1 MKVRLR
7 IALISCEIA
16 KRGETMSKHRVLVVG
31 NGGREH
37 ALAWKLAQSPEL
49 ERLFVAPGNAG
60 TAMWNVPISAE
71 DIAGLVEFAC
81 REKID
86 LTVVGPEDPLSL
98 GIVDAFLE
106 AGLRIFGPTQAA
118 AQLEGSK
125 SFAKLIMERAKI
137 PTAKWQVF
145 EDSEQAKK
153 FIHTIG
159 APCVL
164 KADGLAAGKG
174 VIVAMDKETALQ
186 AVDEIM
192 EGSNFGLA
200 GKKLLVEEFL
210 EGQEVSLLCFSD
222 GATALPMVPVQD
234 HKRALEGD
242 LGLNT
247 GGMGTYSPP
256 PIWTPELENT
266 VMRELVNPTLQVMQE
281 RGTPFIGVLFLGLML
296 TKQGPKLLEYN
307 VRFGDPETQVVMKR
321 LESDL
326 LPILWACTEESLSE
340 IQLNWKEEVAV
351 CVVMA
356 AQGYP
361 SAYTKGVPIRLPVE
375 RDLDAVIFHAGTGIS
390 EGQLVSTGGRV
401 LGITAGGRTLQE
413 AREKA
418 YVLVDQIDFPK
429 AHFRRDIGLKGLPE

>member
-1 MKVRLR
+1 M
-7 IALISCEIA
+7 E
-16 KRGETMSKHRVLVVG
+16 KRGETVGKHRVLIVG

-60 TAMWNVPISAE
+60 TAMWNVPISVQ
-71 DIAGLVEFAC
+71 DIDKLVEFALK
-81 REKID
+81 EKID
-86 LTVVGPEDPLSL
+86 LTLVGPEDPLSL
-98 GIVDAFLE
+98 GIVDAFQE

-125 SFAKLIMERAKI
+125 SFAKIIMESARI
-137 PTAKWQVF
+137 PTAEWQVF
-145 EDSEQAKK
+145 EDPAQAKQY
-153 FIHTIG
+153 INTIG

-174 VIVAMDKETALQ
+174 VIVAMDLDTALQ

-192 EGSNFGLA
+192 DGSFGSA
-200 GKKLLVEEFL
+200 GKKLLIEEFL

-222 GATALPMVPVQD
+222 GVTALPMVPVQD
-234 HKRALEGD
+234 HKRALDGD

-256 PIWTPELENT
+256 PIWTTELETT
-266 VMRELVNPTLQVMQE
+266 VMRDLVNPTLQVMQE
-281 RGTPFIGVLFLGLML
+281 RGTPFVGVLFLGLML
-296 TKQGPKLLEYN
+296 TKRGPKLLEYN

-321 LESDL
+321 LKLDL
-326 LPILWACTEESLSE
+326 LPILWACTERQLSE
-340 IQLNWKEEVAV
+340 VRLEWKQEVAV

-356 AQGYP
+356 AEGYP
-361 SAYTKGVPIRLPVE
+361 LAYTKEVPIRLPVQK
-375 RDLDAVIFHAGTGIS
+375 DQDVVVFHAGTGVS
-390 EGQLVSTGGRV
+390 EGQLLSTGGRV
-401 LGITAGGRTLQE
+401 LGITAEGQTLQQ

-418 YVLVDQIDFPK
+418 YALVDRIDFPK
-429 AHFRRDIGLKGLPE
+429 AHFRRDIGVKGLS

>member
-1 MKVRLR
+1 MKKL
-7 IALISCEIA
+7 
-16 KRGETMSKHRVLVVG
+16 RVLIVG

-49 ERLFVAPGNAG
+49 EQLFVAPGNAG
-60 TAMWNVPISAE
+60 TTVWNVPIPTHDTPA
-71 DIAGLVEFAC
+71 LVRFALK
-81 REKID
+81 EKID
-86 LTVVGPEDPLSL
+86 LTIVGPEDPLSL
-98 GIVDAFLE
+98 GIVDAFHK

-125 SFAKLIMERAKI
+125 SFAKTIMKSAQI
-137 PTAKWQVF
+137 PTAEWKIF
-145 EDSEQAKK
+145 EDSEQAKAYVR
-153 FIHTIG
+153 TIG
-159 APCVL
+159 VPCVL

-174 VIVAMDKETALQ
+174 VIVAMDLETALQ

-192 EGSNFGLA
+192 DGGFGSA
-200 GKKLLVEEFL
+200 GKKLVIEEFL

-222 GATALPMVPVQD
+222 GVTACPMVPVQD

-256 PIWTPELENT
+256 PIWTAELEAIIMKDLVSPT
-266 VMRELVNPTLQVMQE
+266 LRVMRE
-281 RGTPFIGVLFLGLML
+281 RGTPFQGVLFLGLIL

-321 LESDL
+321 LKSDL
-326 LPILWACTEESLSE
+326 LPILWACTEGRLSE
-340 IQLNWKEEVAV
+340 VRPEWKDEVAV

-356 AQGYP
+356 APGYP
-361 SAYTKGVPIRLPVE
+361 LAYAKGITIRLPE
-375 RDLDAVIFHAGTGIS
+375 LKGHDTVIFHAGTGFS
-390 EGQLVSTGGRV
+390 EGHLLSTGGRV
-401 LGITAGGRTLQE
+401 LGITAEGKTLQQ

-418 YVLVDQIDFPK
+418 YALVEIIDFPK
-429 AHFRRDIGLKGLPE
+429 AHYRRDIGVKGL

>member
-1 MKVRLR
+1 VGK
-7 IALISCEIA
+7 
-16 KRGETMSKHRVLVVG
+16 KRVLIVG
-31 NGGREH
+31 SGGREH

-60 TAMWNVPISAE
+60 TVMWNVPISVQ
-71 DIAGLVEFAC
+71 DIHGLVEFALK
-81 REKID
+81 EKID
-86 LTVVGPEDPLSL
+86 LTLVGPEDPLSL
-98 GIVDAFLE
+98 GIVDAFRE

-125 SFAKLIMERAKI
+125 SFAKTIMESAKI
-137 PTAKWQVF
+137 PTAEWQVF
-145 EDSEQAKK
+145 EDSDQAKN
-153 FIHTIG
+153 FIETIG

-174 VIVAMDKETALQ
+174 VIVAMDMETALQ
-186 AVDEIM
+186 SVDEIM
-192 EGSNFGLA
+192 DGSFGSA

-222 GATALPMVPVQD
+222 GVTALPMVPVQD

-256 PIWTPELENT
+256 PIWTSELEAT
-266 VMRELVNPTLQVMQE
+266 VMRDLVTPTLQVMQE
-281 RGTPFIGVLFLGLML
+281 RGTPFVGVLFLGLML

-321 LESDL
+321 LRTDL
-326 LPILWACTEESLSE
+326 LPILWACTEGCLSE
-340 IQLNWKEEVAV
+340 IHLEWKEEVAV

-356 AQGYP
+356 AEGYP
-361 SAYTKGVPIRLPVE
+361 LAYSKGVPIRLPIEGNQDV
-375 RDLDAVIFHAGTGIS
+375 VIFHAGTGIS
-390 EGQLVSTGGRV
+390 EGQLLSTGGRV
-401 LGITAGGRTLQE
+401 LGITAEGQTLQM

-418 YVLVDQIDFPK
+418 YAVVDKIDFPK
-429 AHFRRDIGLKGLPE
+429 AHFRRDIGVKGLGESEFPL

>member
-1 MKVRLR
+1 M
-7 IALISCEIA
+7 
-16 KRGETMSKHRVLVVG
+16 GYSKRVLIVG

-37 ALAWKLAQSPEL
+37 ALAWKVAQSPEL

-60 TAMWNVPISAE
+60 TILWNVAISAN
-71 DIAGLVEFAC
+71 DIGGLVEFALNE
-81 REKID
+81 RID

-98 GIVDAFLE
+98 GIVDAFQE

-118 AQLEGSK
+118 AMLEGSK
-125 SFAKLIMERAKI
+125 SFAKTIMEGAKI
-137 PTAKWQVF
+137 PTAEWQVF
-145 EDSEQAKK
+145 EDSDQAKNYIK
-153 FIHTIG
+153 SLG

-174 VIVAMDKETALQ
+174 VIVAQDLETALQ

-192 EGSNFGLA
+192 EGGFGSA
-200 GKKLLVEEFL
+200 GKKLVIEEFL
-210 EGQEVSLLCFSD
+210 EGQEVSLLCFCD
-222 GATALPMVPVQD
+222 GVSALPMVPVQD

-256 PIWTPELENT
+256 PIWSSELEAD
-266 VMRELVNPTLQVMQE
+266 VLRDLVEPTLRVMQE
-281 RGTPFIGVLFLGLML
+281 RGTPFSGVLFLGLML
-296 TKQGPKLLEYN
+296 TQKGPKLLEYN

-321 LESDL
+321 LKSDL
-326 LPILWACTEESLSE
+326 LPVLWACTEGRLAEVELD
-340 IQLNWKEEVAV
+340 WKEEVAV

-361 SAYTKGVPIRLPVE
+361 LTYSKGVPIRLPEV
-375 RDLDAVIFHAGTGIS
+375 RDEAVIFHAGTQIS
-390 EGQLVSTGGRV
+390 GGQLLSSGGRV
-401 LGITAGGRTLQE
+401 LGITADGKTLQE

-418 YVLVDQIDFPK
+418 YSIVEQIEFPK
-429 AHFRRDIGLKGLPE
+429 AHYRRDIGVKGL

>member
-1 MKVRLR
+1 MKNL
-7 IALISCEIA
+7 
-16 KRGETMSKHRVLVVG
+16 RVLIVG

-49 ERLFVAPGNAG
+49 EQLFVAPGNAG
-60 TAMWNVPISAE
+60 TVLWNVPILAHDISA
-71 DIAGLVEFAC
+71 LVEFALK
-81 REKID
+81 ETID
-86 LTVVGPEDPLSL
+86 LTLVGPEDPLSL
-98 GIVDAFLE
+98 GLVDAFHA

-125 SFAKLIMERAKI
+125 SFAKTIMESAKI
-137 PTAKWQVF
+137 PTAKWEVF
-145 EDSEQAKK
+145 EDSEQAKAYVK
-153 FIHTIG
+153 TIG

-174 VIVAMDKETALQ
+174 VIVAMDLETAFQ

-192 EGSNFGLA
+192 DGGFGSA
-200 GKKLLVEEFL
+200 GKKLVIEEFL

-222 GATALPMVPVQD
+222 GLTACPMVPVQD

-256 PIWTPELENT
+256 PIWTAELETN
-266 VMRELVNPTLQVMQE
+266 VMDNLVSPTLQVMRE
-281 RGTPFIGVLFLGLML
+281 RGTPFQGVLFLGLML
-296 TKQGPKLLEYN
+296 TQRGPKLLEYN

-321 LESDL
+321 LKSDL
-326 LPILWACTEESLSE
+326 LPILWACTEGRLSE
-340 IQLNWKEEVAV
+340 VELEWKEEVAV

-356 AQGYP
+356 APGYP
-361 SAYTKGVPIRLPVE
+361 LAYEKGVPILLPE
-375 RDLDAVIFHAGTGIS
+375 LKDHDSVIFHAGTGIS
-390 EGQLVSTGGRV
+390 EGHLLSTGGRV
-401 LGITAGGRTLQE
+401 LGITSEGKTLQQ

-418 YVLVDQIDFPK
+418 YALVEKIDFPK
-429 AHFRRDIGLKGLPE
+429 AHYRRDIGVKGL

>member
-1 MKVRLR
+1 MGNK
-7 IALISCEIA
+7 
-16 KRGETMSKHRVLVVG
+16 RVLIVG

-37 ALAWKLAQSPEL
+37 ALAWKLAQSSEL

-60 TAMWNVPISAE
+60 TVLWNVPISAQ
-71 DIAGLVEFAC
+71 DISGLVEFALK
-81 REKID
+81 EKID

-98 GIVDAFLE
+98 GIVDAFQE
-106 AGLRIFGPTQAA
+106 AGLRVFGPSKAA

-125 SFAKLIMERAKI
+125 SFAKIIMERAGI
-137 PTAKWQVF
+137 PTAEWKMF
-145 EDSEQAKK
+145 EDAEQAKTYVR
-153 FIHTIG
+153 TIG

-174 VIVAMDKETALQ
+174 VIVALDLDTALQ

-192 EGSNFGLA
+192 EGGFGTA
-200 GKKLLVEEFL
+200 GKKLVIEEFL

-222 GATALPMVPVQD
+222 GVTAYPMVPVQD

-256 PIWTPELENT
+256 PIWTAEIEAN
-266 VMRELVNPTLQVMQE
+266 VMRDMVSPTLKVMRE
-281 RGTPFIGVLFLGLML
+281 RGTPFQGVLFLGLML
-296 TKQGPKLLEYN
+296 TERGPKLLEYN

-321 LESDL
+321 LKSDL
-326 LPILWACTEESLSE
+326 LPILWACTEGLLSE
-340 IQLNWKEEVAV
+340 AHLEWKEDVAV

-356 AQGYP
+356 APGYP
-361 SAYTKGVPIRLPVE
+361 LAYTKGVPIHLPE
-375 RDLDAVIFHAGTGIS
+375 LKEQDSVIFHAGTGIS

-401 LGITAGGRTLQE
+401 LGITAEGKTLHE
-413 AREKA
+413 ARGKA
-418 YVLVDQIDFPK
+418 YELVDKIQFPN
-429 AHFRRDIGLKGLPE
+429 AHFRRDIGIKGL

>member
-1 MKVRLR
+1 VKNL
-7 IALISCEIA
+7 
-16 KRGETMSKHRVLVVG
+16 RVLIVG

-49 ERLFVAPGNAG
+49 DQLFVAPGNAG
-60 TAMWNVPISAE
+60 TILWNVPIPSH
-71 DIAGLVEFAC
+71 DIPALVEFALK
-81 REKID
+81 ETID
-86 LTVVGPEDPLSL
+86 LTLVGPEDPLSL
-98 GIVDAFLE
+98 GIVDAFNQ

-125 SFAKLIMERAKI
+125 SFAKSIMESAQI
-137 PTAKWQVF
+137 PTAKWATF
-145 EDSEQAKK
+145 EESLPAKAYVRS
-153 FIHTIG
+153 IG

-174 VIVAMDKETALQ
+174 VIVAMDLETALQ

-192 EGSNFGLA
+192 DGGFGSA
-200 GKKLLVEEFL
+200 GKKLVIEEFL

-222 GATALPMVPVQD
+222 GVTACPMVPVQD

-256 PIWTPELENT
+256 PIWTAELETT
-266 VMRELVNPTLQVMQE
+266 VMQNLVAPTLQVMRT
-281 RGTPFIGVLFLGLML
+281 RGTPFQGVLFLGLIL
-296 TKQGPKLLEYN
+296 TQQGPKLLEYN

-321 LESDL
+321 LKSDL
-326 LPILWACTEESLSE
+326 LPILWACTEGRLSE
-340 IQLNWKEEVAV
+340 VELEWKEEVAV

-356 AQGYP
+356 APGYP
-361 SAYTKGVPIRLPVE
+361 LAYAKGIPIRLPE
-375 RDLDAVIFHAGTGIS
+375 LREDDSVIFQAGTGIN
-390 EGQLVSTGGRV
+390 EGRLLSTGGRV
-401 LGITAGGRTLQE
+401 LGITAEGKTLQQ

-418 YVLVDQIDFPK
+418 YALVEKIDFPK
-429 AHFRRDIGLKGLPE
+429 AHFRRDIGVKGL

>member
-1 MKVRLR
+1 MK
-7 IALISCEIA
+7 
-16 KRGETMSKHRVLVVG
+16 KQRVLIIG
-31 NGGREH
+31 SGGREH

-49 ERLFVAPGNAG
+49 ERLYVAPGNGG
-60 TAMWNVPISAE
+60 TIKWNVPISVQ
-71 DIAGLVEFAC
+71 DITGLVEFAVK
-81 REKID
+81 EKID

-98 GIVDAFLE
+98 GIVDAFQE

-125 SFAKLIMERAKI
+125 SFAKMIMQSAKI
-137 PTAKWQVF
+137 PTAECQVF
-145 EDSEQAKK
+145 EDPNQAKEY
-153 FIHTIG
+153 IQTIG

-174 VIVAMDKETALQ
+174 VIVALDLETALQ

-192 EGSNFGLA
+192 DGSFGSA
-200 GKKLLVEEFL
+200 GKKLLIEEFL

-222 GATALPMVPVQD
+222 GVTALPMVPVQD

-256 PIWTPELENT
+256 PIWTTELEKT
-266 VMRELVNPTLQVMQE
+266 VLRDLVFPTLKIMQE
-281 RGTPFIGVLFLGLML
+281 RGTPFVGVLFLGLII

-321 LESDL
+321 LKSDL
-326 LPILWACTEESLSE
+326 LPILWACTEKNLSG
-340 IQLNWKEEVAV
+340 IQLEWKEGVAV

-361 SAYTKGVPIRLPVE
+361 LAYAKGVPIRLPVE
-375 RDLDAVIFHAGTGIS
+375 SDQDTVVFHAGTGIS
-390 EGQLVSTGGRV
+390 EGQLLSTGGRV
-401 LGITAGGRTLQE
+401 LGITAEGQTLKV

-418 YVLVDQIDFPK
+418 YALVDQIDFPQ
-429 AHFRRDIGLKGLPE
+429 AHFRRDIGVKGLED